1 MEEKIMVPINI
12 KLGQEPSSLPSLV
25 LAYIGDAVY
34 ELHIRSML
42 VARGIT
48 KVNDLHKEAV
58 KYVRAEAQ
66 ARLLHSLEGTL
77 SPEEE
82 GVVRR
87 GRNAKSGKTP
97 KHTEM
102 IDYRYSTAFKALV
115 GYLHLKGNEDR
126 LGQIFEQLD
135 QVVTGQNDDT
145 SRNQV

>member
-1 MEEKIMVPINI
+1 MEEKIRVPINI
-12 KLGQEPSSLPSLV
+12 KVGQEPSNLPALV

-34 ELHIRSML
+34 ELHIRAML

-77 SPEEE
+77 SPEEA

-102 IDYRYSTAFKALV
+102 IDYRYSTAFEALV
-115 GYLHLKGNEDR
+115 GYLCLMGNEQR
-126 LGQIFEQLD
+126 LSQIFEQLD
-135 QVVTGQNDDT
+135 QLISDQNVDT